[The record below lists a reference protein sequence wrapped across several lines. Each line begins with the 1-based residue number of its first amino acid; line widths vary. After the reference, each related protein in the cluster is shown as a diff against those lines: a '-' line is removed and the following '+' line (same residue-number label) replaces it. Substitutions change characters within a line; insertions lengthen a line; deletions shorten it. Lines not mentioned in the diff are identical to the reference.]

1 MSNKVL
7 KLCNVIINA
16 KGFKLLFLKHC
27 RDDDDGASQ
36 SVPTLKISTVALD
49 RIFANLFFKVKLL
62 AHILGND

>member
-27 RDDDDGASQ
+27 RDDDGASQ

-62 AHILGND
+62 AHILEND

>member
-27 RDDDDGASQ
+27 LDDDDGGGAS
-36 SVPTLKISTVALD
+36 TYT
-49 RIFANLFFKVKLL
+49 
-62 AHILGND
+62 